1 MQIETRECSIKF
13 YYEKVLGKPIEKYY
27 MPRPRKE
34 KKLPEVL
41 SEEKVTKILKQINN
55 LKHKCIIYLIYPVGY
70 ASYGI
75 KAHRSSSP

>member
-1 MQIETRECSIKF
+1 MQIKTRKCSIKF
-13 YYEKVLGKPIEKYY
+13 YYEKVLGKPVEKYY